1 MENKVAI
8 VGVNLDS
15 ALDIEKSR
23 ERLIFDLVRGLMDDL
38 GIEPTDVDTTIFATN
53 DFLVGR
59 TISNVFEDSPA
70 GVYMR
75 DESKVEMDA
84 TNAVMY
90 GTMRILSGNYQTA
103 LIVSQGLCGHQVSP
117 YLHISYS
124 LNPIYDRQLG
134 LLNELSAAAFQ
145 ARDFLTKYGFGD
157 DLMHAIAANSLAN
170 AALNPRQARQLPDI
184 SPQQVSESPYYY
196 EPLRELHC
204 YPPTDGG
211 CAILLASAERAKE
224 LTDKPVWILGLG
236 SSMDTYYIVERDLTV
251 APSATK
257 AAKRAYEMAGISDPA
272 REICFAEI
280 AALFAH
286 QEPILA
292 EALGLMEASD
302 AAEKYQSGETAID
315 GKLPINPSGGALG
328 GHPIPATGGFRVAEA
343 TLQLRGEAGKNQ
355 VKDPKRAVVL
365 GQDGICAQQNSVLV
379 LGI

>member
-1 MENKVAI
+1 MDNKVAI
-8 VGVNLDS
+8 VGVNFDS

-23 ERLIFDLVRGLMDDL
+23 ERLIFDLVRGLMDEL
-38 GIEPTDVDTTIFATN
+38 GIEPEDVDTTIFATN

-70 GVYMR
+70 GAYMR

-84 TNAVMY
+84 INALIY
-90 GTMRILSGNYQTA
+90 GVLRILSGNYQTA

-117 YLHISYS
+117 YLHINYT
-124 LNPIYDRQLG
+124 LNPVYDRQLG

-145 ARDFLTKYGFGD
+145 ARDFLSKHGFGEE
-157 DLMHAIAANSLAN
+157 LMDVIAANSLAN
-170 AALNPRQARQLPDI
+170 AALNPRQARQLQGI
-184 SPQQVSESPYYY
+184 SPQQVAESPYFY
-196 EPLRELHC
+196 EPIRELHS

-211 CAILLASAERAKE
+211 CAILLASGDRAAE

-236 SSMDTYYIVERDLTV
+236 SSMDTYYLVERDLTV

-257 AAKRAYEMAGISDPA
+257 AAKKAYEMAGISDPA
-272 REICFAEI
+272 KEICFAEI

-286 QEPILA
+286 QEPLLA
-292 EALGLMEASD
+292 EALGLMEASE
-302 AAEKYQSGETAID
+302 AAKKYESRDTAID
-315 GKLPINPSGGALG
+315 GSLPINPSGGALG
-328 GHPIPATGGFRVAEA
+328 GHPIPATGGIRVAEA